1 MARQSTQ
8 GPATHGPAAH
18 IPPIPVL
25 LTRPEAQSRAFA
37 AALQARFGD
46 RLRPIL
52 TPLMA
57 PVFLTPALPTGP
69 FAAVIFTSA
78 TGVAAA
84 RTMDLPKR
92 AWCVGAQTAAQ
103 ARAAGFDAM
112 SADGDAEA
120 LVAAIL
126 ADPPP
131 GRLLHLRGEE
141 VRGDVA
147 DMLNSA
153 GLETFSAVVY
163 RQDPHPMTAEAK
175 AVLTAAGQVIVPLF
189 SPRTGTLFRQ
199 ALPDDL
205 QADLQLVGMSQA
217 VADTVAGLPGTVA
230 IARRPDADAMLDA
243 VARLLEVRPAP

>member
-1 MARQSTQ
+1 MARQSTP
-8 GPATHGPAAH
+8 GPATLG
-18 IPPIPVL
+18 PPIPVL
-25 LTRPEAQSRAFA
+25 LTRPQAQSQTFA

-46 RLRPIL
+46 RLRPVL
-52 TPLMA
+52 APLMA
-57 PVFLTPALPTGP
+57 PVFLAPALPTGP

-78 TGVAAA
+78 TGVEAG
-84 RTMDLPKR
+84 RSLDLPKR
-92 AWCVGAQTAAQ
+92 AWCVGAQTAAR
-103 ARAAGFDAM
+103 ARAAGFQAL
-112 SADGDAEA
+112 SADGDAAA

-126 ADPPP
+126 ADPPT

-163 RQDPHPMTAEAK
+163 RQDPQPLTSEAR
-175 AVLTAAGQVIVPLF
+175 AVLAENGPVIVPLF
-189 SPRTGTLFRQ
+189 SPRTGALFRQ

-205 QADLQLVGMSQA
+205 RADLHFVAMSEA
-217 VADTVAGLPGTVA
+217 VADAVAGLAGTVV

-243 VARLLEVRPAP
+243 VAVLLEMRPAP

>member
-1 MARQSTQ
+1 MARQSNQ
-8 GPATHGPAAH
+8 GPASQDSA
-18 IPPIPVL
+18 IPVL
-25 LTRPEAQSRAFA
+25 LTRPMAQSQNFA

-57 PVFLTPALPTGP
+57 PVFLTPVLPTGP
-69 FAAVIFTSA
+69 FAGVIFTSA
-78 TGVAAA
+78 TGVEAAK
-84 RTMDLPKR
+84 RLDLPRR
-92 AWCVGAQTAAQ
+92 AWCVGAETAAR
-103 ARAAGFDAM
+103 ARAAGFEAL

-126 ADPPP
+126 ANPPP

-141 VRGDVA
+141 VRGDVTEL
-147 DMLNSA
+147 LNSA

-163 RQDPHPMTAEAK
+163 RQDPHPLTAEAR
-175 AVLTAAGQVIVPLF
+175 AVLAAAGPVIVPLF

-199 ALPDDL
+199 ALPWDL
-205 QADLQLVGMSQA
+205 RADLRLATMSQA
-217 VADTVAGLPGTVA
+217 VADAVAGLPGTVI